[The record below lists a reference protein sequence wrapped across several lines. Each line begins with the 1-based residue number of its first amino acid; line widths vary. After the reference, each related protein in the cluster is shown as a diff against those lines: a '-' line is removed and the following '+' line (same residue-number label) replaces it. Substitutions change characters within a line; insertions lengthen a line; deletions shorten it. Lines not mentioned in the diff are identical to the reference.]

1 MADMQIGGRAL
12 VIILV
17 LAGSLGVVPGA
28 ADAAQNCVLTR
39 AGDVYCEGGV
49 QPVRVRVTG
58 KVVQLAASGDS
69 TCALTEPGEVYC
81 WVANPAT
88 DQAAGNPA
96 GANQVAGQAAGNQAG
111 ANQVPGQAAGNQAGA
126 NQVPGQAP
134 GNQADGNQASA
145 NQAAADQAGANP
157 AGGDQGGDQG
167 GDPATADHAADQ
179 LASGQSALDQAA
191 AEVGGDEGLG
201 FNPLVL
207 ISIGLA
213 LVGGGCTLV
222 RMGGGQGARS
232 RAASRHRSAPSLSRS
247 V

>member
-1 MADMQIGGRAL
+1 MADMRIGGRAL

-96 GANQVAGQAAGNQAG
+96 GASQVAGHAAGNPAG
-111 ANQVPGQAAGNQAGA
+111 ANQVPGH
-126 NQVPGQAP
+126 AP
-134 GNQADGNQASA
+134 GNQADGNQAGA

-157 AGGDQGGDQG
+157 AGGDQSGDQG